1 MFHQLV
7 NEFYSRFLFK
17 LNKIPQ
23 DIHSITFGHRRTF
36 FNEFSTKV
44 RKLLISEGVQ
54 VPPRIPTET
63 NHQVNQ
69 TIILVINTSA
79 EDEHNIGTIK
89 ASVQQSGG
97 SRHNGGESCTL
108 RSEERV

>member
-17 LNKIPQ
+17 LDKIPQ

-63 NHQVNQ
+63 NYQGKQ
-69 TIILVINTSA
+69 RILLFRRASAKEENNTK
-79 EDEHNIGTIK
+79 TIK
-89 ASVQQSGG
+89 VSVQPAGG
-97 SRHNGGESCTL
+97 ICNPCTFMGMM
-108 RSEERV
+108 E